1 MFIRGSDFFPM
12 LLIENLSYRY
22 PFAKKDALTDIS
34 FSLGAGEVLLISGP
48 SGCGK
53 STLLR
58 VLNGLIPFHFRGELR
73 GNVKIG
79 GNAPAS
85 LEEVSGIVG
94 SVFQNPDSQFLSMT
108 VESEVAGSLE
118 WRLASREEI
127 LRRTDAAI
135 ERLGLK
141 HLRSRSL
148 FGLSSGEKQKTVI
161 ATAIAM
167 RPRVLVFDEPTA
179 NLSPEATEELAAL
192 CRELK
197 REGFTIVIV
206 DHRIYW
212 LRDVPDKI
220 LILNEGKIVRRLEA
234 PGGNALDE
242 LENNS
247 DAPLGLRDVRVS
259 ANPPLKEI
267 PESVPAA
274 LVCKNLFFKY
284 PNTEK
289 AIFDGTRDFRIPHGA
304 ITAVVGKNG
313 AGKTT
318 FAKII
323 TGLLKLPRKNGG
335 TILRNGV
342 PAKAASLLN
351 DGGFVMQNTDIQLY
365 MRNVLE
371 ELVSASPL
379 PEKEAEREAL
389 DLLREIG
396 LDDKRERHPQS
407 LSGGEK
413 QRLVI
418 ASVLMKKPSLLVL
431 DEPTSG
437 LDGRNMRIIA
447 RMLHTYAE
455 RGNTVLLITHD
466 LEFLSLLATYKIE
479 I

>member
-1 MFIRGSDFFPM
+1 MISV
-12 LLIENLSYRY
+12 EKLSYRY
-22 PFAKKDALTDIS
+22 PFAQKDALTDIS
-34 FSLGAGEVLLISGP
+34 FSLGKGEALLISGP

-73 GNVKIG
+73 GNVKIAG
-79 GNAPAS
+79 RAPENLA
-85 LEEVSGIVG
+85 EVSAQVG
-94 SVFQNPDSQFLSMT
+94 SVFQNPDSQFLAMT
-108 VESEVAGSLE
+108 VESDIAGSLE
-118 WRLASREEI
+118 WRLDSREEI

-161 ATAIAM
+161 ASAVAM
-167 RPRVLVFDEPTA
+167 QPRILVFDEPTA

-197 REGFTIVIV
+197 RDGFTIVIV

-212 LRDVPDKI
+212 LDGVPDKI
-220 LILNEGKIVRRLEA
+220 LILNEGKIVRRIERTD
-234 PGGNALDE
+234 GNALAELADDE
-242 LENNS
+242 AEL
-247 DAPLGLRDVRVS
+247 ALGLRKVRVP
-259 ANPPLKEI
+259 ANPPLGDI
-267 PESVPAA
+267 PADAHAA
-274 LVCKNLFFKY
+274 LRCEKIVFKY
-284 PNTEK
+284 PNSEK
-289 AIFDGTRDFRIPHGA
+289 EIFDGSRDFCIPQGA

-313 AGKTT
+313 VGKTT

-335 TILRNGV
+335 TILKNGLPV
-342 PAKAASLLN
+342 KAARLLD

-365 MRNVLE
+365 MRTVLE
-371 ELVSASPL
+371 ELVSSSPL
-379 PEKEAEREAL
+379 PRKDAEREAL
-389 DLLREIG
+389 ALLDAIG
-396 LDDKRERHPQS
+396 LADKRERHPQS

-447 RMLHTYAE
+447 AMLRDYAAH
-455 RGNTVLLITHD
+455 GNTVLLITHD

>member
-1 MFIRGSDFFPM
+1 M
-12 LLIENLSYRY
+12 LVVENLSYRY
-22 PFAKKDALTDIS
+22 PFAQKDALTDIS
-34 FSLGAGEVLLISGP
+34 FSLGEGEALLISGP

-58 VLNGLIPFHFRGELR
+58 VLNGLIPFHFHGDLR
-73 GNVKIG
+73 GNVKIAG
-79 GNAPAS
+79 RAPES
-85 LEEVSGIVG
+85 LAEVSAQVG
-94 SVFQNPDSQFLSMT
+94 SVFQNPDSQFLAMT
-108 VESEVAGSLE
+108 VESDIAGSLE
-118 WRLASREEI
+118 WRLDSREEI

-161 ATAIAM
+161 ASAVAM
-167 RPRVLVFDEPTA
+167 QPRILVFDEPTA

-197 REGFTIVIV
+197 RDGFTIVIV

-212 LRDVPDKI
+212 LDGVPDKI
-220 LILNEGKIVRRLEA
+220 LILNEGKIVRRIER
-234 PGGNALDE
+234 PDGNALAELATDE
-242 LENNS
+242 SEH
-247 DAPLGLRDVRVS
+247 ALGLRKVRVP
-259 ANPPLKEI
+259 ANPPLADI
-267 PESVPAA
+267 PADAPAA
-274 LVCKNLFFKY
+274 LRCEKIVFKY
-284 PNTEK
+284 PNSEK
-289 AIFDGTRDFRIPHGA
+289 EIFDGSRDFCIPQGA

-335 TILRNGV
+335 IILKNGV
-342 PAKAASLLN
+342 PAKASQLLD

-365 MRNVLE
+365 MRTVLE
-371 ELVSASPL
+371 ELVSSSPL
-379 PEKEAEREAL
+379 PRKDAEREAL
-389 DLLREIG
+389 ALLDAIG
-396 LDDKRERHPQS
+396 LADKRERHPQS

-447 RMLHTYAE
+447 AMLRDYAE

>member
-1 MFIRGSDFFPM
+1 MISV
-12 LLIENLSYRY
+12 ENLSYRY
-22 PFAKKDALTDIS
+22 PFAQKNALTDIS
-34 FSLGAGEVLLISGP
+34 FSLGEGEAILISGP

-58 VLNGLIPFHFRGELR
+58 VLNGLIPFHFHGELS
-73 GNVKIG
+73 GSVKIG
-79 GNAPAS
+79 GNAPES
-85 LEEVSGIVG
+85 LAEVSERVG
-94 SVFQNPDSQFLSMT
+94 SVFQNPDTQFLAMT
-108 VESEVAGSLE
+108 VESDIAGSLE
-118 WRLASREEI
+118 WRLDSREEI
-127 LRRTDAAI
+127 LKRTEAAI

-141 HLRSRSL
+141 HLSTRSL
-148 FGLSSGEKQKTVI
+148 FSLSSGEKQKTVI
-161 ATAIAM
+161 ASAIAM
-167 RPRVLVFDEPTA
+167 QPSVLVFDEPTA

-197 REGFTIVIV
+197 RDGFTIVIV

-212 LRDVPDKI
+212 LEGIPDKI
-220 LILNEGKIVRRLEA
+220 LILNEGKIVRRIE
-234 PGGNALDE
+234 GRDGNALAE
-242 LENNS
+242 LDSGGNES
-247 DAPLGLRDVRVS
+247 ALGLRKVRVP
-259 ANPPLKEI
+259 ANPPLLDI
-267 PESVPAA
+267 PEDVPAA
-274 LVCKNLFFKY
+274 LHCEKIVFKY
-284 PNTEK
+284 PNTARE
-289 AIFDGTRDFRIPHGA
+289 IFDGSRDFRIPQGA

-335 TILRNGV
+335 VILKNGV
-342 PAKAASLLN
+342 SAKASRLLD
-351 DGGFVMQNTDIQLY
+351 DGGFVMQNTDVQLY
-365 MRNVLE
+365 MYSVLE
-371 ELVSASPL
+371 ELVSSSPL
-379 PEKEAEREAL
+379 PRKEAEREA
-389 DLLREIG
+389 DALLESIG
-396 LDDKRERHPQS
+396 LADKRERHPHS

-447 RMLHTYAE
+447 GMLRDYAA

-479 I
+479 IN

>member
-1 MFIRGSDFFPM
+1 MISV
-12 LLIENLSYRY
+12 EKLSYRY
-22 PFAKKDALTDIS
+22 PFAQKDALTDIS
-34 FSLGAGEVLLISGP
+34 FSLGEGEVLLISGP

-58 VLNGLIPFHFRGELR
+58 VLNGLIPFHFHGELR
-73 GNVKIG
+73 GNVKIAG
-79 GNAPAS
+79 RAPES
-85 LEEVSGIVG
+85 LAEVSAQVG
-94 SVFQNPDSQFLSMT
+94 SVFQNPDTQFLAMT
-108 VESEVAGSLE
+108 VESDIAGSLE
-118 WRLASREEI
+118 WRLNSREEI

-141 HLRSRSL
+141 QLRSRSL

-161 ATAIAM
+161 ASAVAM
-167 RPRVLVFDEPTA
+167 QPRILVFDEPTA

-197 REGFTIVIV
+197 RDGFTIVIV

-212 LRDVPDKI
+212 LDGVPDKI
-220 LILNEGKIVRRLEA
+220 LILNEGKIVRRIEH
-234 PGGNALDE
+234 PDGNALDE
-242 LENNS
+242 LAT
-247 DAPLGLRDVRVS
+247 DAATEHALGLRKVRVP
-259 ANPPLKEI
+259 ANPPLGDI
-267 PESVPAA
+267 PTDVSAA
-274 LVCKNLFFKY
+274 LRCEKIAFKY
-284 PNTEK
+284 PNSEK
-289 AIFDGTRDFRIPHGA
+289 EIFDGSRDFCIPQGA

-335 TILRNGV
+335 IIQKNGV
-342 PAKAASLLN
+342 PAKASQLLD

-365 MRNVLE
+365 MRSVLE
-371 ELVSASPL
+371 ELVSSSPL
-379 PEKEAEREAL
+379 PRKDAAREAL
-389 DLLREIG
+389 ALLDAIG
-396 LDDKRERHPQS
+396 LADKRERHPQS

-447 RMLHTYAE
+447 AMLRDYAA

>member
-1 MFIRGSDFFPM
+1 M

-118 WRLASREEI
+118 WRLDSREEI

-212 LRDVPDKI
+212 LRGVPDKI

-234 PGGNALDE
+234 QGRRA
-242 LENNS
+242 
-247 DAPLGLRDVRVS
+247 VR
-259 ANPPLKEI
+259 
-267 PESVPAA
+267 
-274 LVCKNLFFKY
+274 
-284 PNTEK
+284 
-289 AIFDGTRDFRIPHGA
+289 
-304 ITAVVGKNG
+304 
-313 AGKTT
+313 
-318 FAKII
+318 
-323 TGLLKLPRKNGG
+323 
-335 TILRNGV
+335 
-342 PAKAASLLN
+342 
-351 DGGFVMQNTDIQLY
+351 Q
-365 MRNVLE
+365 MR
-371 ELVSASPL
+371 AF
-379 PEKEAEREAL
+379 
-389 DLLREIG
+389 
-396 LDDKRERHPQS
+396 
-407 LSGGEK
+407 LSF
-413 QRLVI
+413 
-418 ASVLMKKPSLLVL
+418 PF
-431 DEPTSG
+431 TSG
-437 LDGRNMRIIA
+437 LLAAAPSGASIRSA
-447 RMLHTYAE
+447 AE
-455 RGNTVLLITHD
+455 NCHRR
-466 LEFLSLLATYKIE
+466 S
-479 I
+479 

>member
-1 MFIRGSDFFPM
+1 MIHVK
-12 LLIENLSYRY
+12 NLSYCY
-22 PFAKKDALTDIS
+22 PFAQKDALTDIS
-34 FSLGAGEVLLISGP
+34 FSLNEGEAMLISGP

-58 VLNGLIPFHFRGELR
+58 VLNGLIPFHFHGDLR
-73 GNVKIG
+73 GNIKIG
-79 GNAPAS
+79 GRVPQNLA
-85 LEEVSGIVG
+85 EVSAQVG
-94 SVFQNPDSQFLSMT
+94 SVFQNPDSQFLAMT
-108 VESEVAGSLE
+108 VESDIAGSLE
-118 WRLASREEI
+118 WRLDSREEI

-148 FGLSSGEKQKTVI
+148 FRLSSGEKQKTVI
-161 ATAIAM
+161 ASAIATE
-167 RPRVLVFDEPTA
+167 PRILVFDEPTA

-197 REGFTIVIV
+197 RDGFTIVIV

-212 LRDVPDKI
+212 LDGVPDKM
-220 LILNEGKIVRRLEA
+220 LILNEGKIVRSIDA
-234 PGGNALDE
+234 PGGNAISR
-242 LENNS
+242 LES
-247 DAPLGLRDVRVS
+247 DGDLRAQGLRDARVS

-267 PESVPAA
+267 PAEIPAA
-274 LVCKNLFFKY
+274 LSCEKIFFKY
-284 PNTEK
+284 PNGEK
-289 AIFDGTRDFRIPHGA
+289 AIFDGTRNFRIPQGA

-323 TGLLKLPRKNGG
+323 TGLLKLPRKKGG
-335 TILRNGV
+335 AILKNGV
-342 PAKAASLLN
+342 PAKAARLLN

-365 MRNVLE
+365 MRTVLE

-379 PEKEAEREAL
+379 PGKAAERDAL
-389 DLLREIG
+389 ALLDEIG
-396 LDDKRERHPQS
+396 LLDKRERHPQS

-418 ASVLMKKPSLLVL
+418 ASVLMKKPSLIVL

-447 RMLHTYAE
+447 GMLRAYAE

-466 LEFLSLLATYKIE
+466 LEFLALLPTYKIE